1 MRVLNS
7 QEISQN
13 EQGSALVYTL
23 MVLLLLSLLGLSVGM
38 VTVGSYKLSDSNR
51 DYTSAYYIAEAG
63 ANQVKSDFTEK
74 VNTIYESSPIT
85 KDVFISKVNMG
96 INKLK
101 NTTITFTLNYS

>member
-51 DYTSAYYIAEAG
+51 DYTSAYYIAELG
-63 ANQVKSDFTEK
+63 L
-74 VNTIYESSPIT
+74 IR
-85 KDVFISKVNMG
+85 
-96 INKLK
+96 
-101 NTTITFTLNYS
+101 